1 MQASSAPRW
10 PSSPSCVPTAAP
22 TAPKSPASS
31 APRPARR
38 STNAWPAANRSTTSS
53 ATKTMSKFY
62 PLSVSQVRNETRD
75 TIAVTFAVPP
85 ELRESFQF
93 RQGQHLTLRAHI
105 DSEDVRRSYSI
116 CSAVQDG
123 ALRVAIKRTPGGAFS
138 CWAND
143 TLKAGAT
150 IDVMPPMGHFNVPLD
165 CVNRKHYLAFAAG
178 SGITPILSIIKT
190 TLLAEPLS
198 RFTLFYGNRASSSVI
213 FKEELTDLKDM
224 YLERLNLVYVMSRE
238 QQDIELFNGRITQ
251 EKCEQ
256 FLQHWIKVEDYD
268 HAFICGP
275 EDMMLGVSNAL
286 QAAGM
291 PRQAI
296 KIELFAASIP
306 KNAHKPRAQLDTAA
320 RQETEV
326 TVIMDGY
333 HTSFTMDRD
342 KESILDAGLRQ
353 GIDMRY
359 SCKGGVCS
367 TCRCKVT
374 EGKIEMDVNYALED
388 YEVARGFVLSCQSF
402 PLTDKVVVDFD
413 QAE

>member
-1 MQASSAPRW
+1 
-10 PSSPSCVPTAAP
+10 
-22 TAPKSPASS
+22 
-31 APRPARR
+31 
-38 STNAWPAANRSTTSS
+38 
-53 ATKTMSKFY
+53 MSKFY
-62 PLSVSQVRNETRD
+62 PLSVADVRHETRD
-75 TIAVTFAVPP
+75 TIAVTFAVPA
-85 ELRESFQF
+85 ELEQQF
-93 RQGQHLTLRAHI
+93 RYQQGQHLTLRTHI
-105 DSEDVRRSYSI
+105 NAEDVRRSYSI

-123 ALRVAIKRTPGGAFS
+123 SLRVAIKRTPGGAFS
-138 CWAND
+138 TWAND
-143 TLKAGAT
+143 TVKVGAS

-165 CVNRKHYLAFAAG
+165 GANRKHYLAFAAG

-213 FKEELTDLKDM
+213 FKEELTDLKDV

-256 FLQHWIKVEDYD
+256 FLQHWIRIEDYD

-275 EDMMLGVSNAL
+275 EDMMLGVSTAL

-291 PRQAI
+291 PKQNI

-306 KNAHKPRAQLDTAA
+306 KNAHKPRTPPDETT

-333 HTSFTMDRD
+333 HTSFTMERD

-374 EGKIEMDVNYALED
+374 QGKIEMDVNYALED